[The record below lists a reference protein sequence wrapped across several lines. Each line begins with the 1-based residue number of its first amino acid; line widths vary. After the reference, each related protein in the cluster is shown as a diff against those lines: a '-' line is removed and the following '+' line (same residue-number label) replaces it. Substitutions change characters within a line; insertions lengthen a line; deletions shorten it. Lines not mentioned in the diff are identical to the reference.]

1 MNNIEH
7 VKELAE
13 KYIPNSINGI
23 ELTTT
28 IAIRKMLI
36 PKRTELAL
44 DIIAVNAEFEGSIMR
59 CRFPQ
64 PVDETVLD
72 DVPDKFFK
80 EESER
85 IVKQLLC
92 RYIKN
97 LINYTEEK

>member
-1 MNNIEH
+1 MNSIEY

-23 ELTTT
+23 ELTTV
-28 IAIRKMLI
+28 ISVRKMLI
-36 PKRTELAL
+36 PKKSELTL
-44 DIIAVNAEFEGSIMR
+44 DIVAVTAEFKGSVMR

-64 PVDETVLD
+64 PVDENILYDTA
-72 DVPDKFFK
+72 DKFFK

-85 IVKQLLC
+85 IVKQILC